1 MFLSAAKSEYF
12 RGRMSLVAHG
22 SALWHAVEERVRP
35 LVAVH
40 RRLALAVLSLVCGAL
55 YTARILGF
63 RALNPTDVG
72 WLRGDALTEY
82 LGWTFM
88 RQDPVTA
95 LPFTFTDRIGY
106 PLTISAAHFDL
117 VPGVAIGLLPLSRI
131 LPPEFQYMGPF
142 RCLCAAA
149 LFYLG
154 HEIARL
160 FSESEVTALA
170 GGVLLMSNSVF
181 THRMG
186 IHTALT
192 GQFLLVWI
200 IFEGMKRLTPSEP
213 DVVARRAVSA
223 GMLRVL
229 GVSVLALGVNPY
241 ITVMSALLAAG
252 YIVAAVIR
260 DRQLMRRA
268 LFLVPTAGAA
278 GATAAW
284 FLGYVSPSEDSSG
297 PGLGLY
303 SANLN
308 TFVNPLVFSRFVRAI
323 PVAAAEQMDGAAY
336 LGIGIGIALA
346 ISGVMAFKSPVLRAR
361 LRPLLPMY
369 GAAAGAFVFSLS
381 HRITLGSRV
390 IAEIPLSAPV
400 RTFLS
405 MFRASGRFTWPLFY
419 LLVATAIACLGLLV
433 PRRMQGIAAAALA
446 LLQIVELGP
455 LTSGVRVATAAWGPS
470 IELRSDAFRRL
481 GEAHRHLV
489 VLPAWQCGLSKS
501 PGGVMGY
508 GTFGMLAARQHMTIN
523 SYYSGRYSRRV
534 LDFHCRTLPGE
545 LLARGPA
552 VDSAYVVDP
561 NYRAWF
567 EARAAATHECG
578 RRDGFDLCV
587 RRGTLY

>member
-1 MFLSAAKSEYF
+1 
-12 RGRMSLVAHG
+12 MSLVGHG
-22 SALWHAVEERVRP
+22 SSLWRAVEERIRP

-40 RRLALAVLSLVCGAL
+40 RRFALAVLSLVCGAF

-106 PLTISAAHFDL
+106 PLTISTAHFDL

-131 LPPEFQYMGPF
+131 LPSEFQYLGLF

-160 FSESEVTALA
+160 FSESGVTALGA
-170 GGVLLMSNSVF
+170 GVLFMSNSVF
-181 THRMG
+181 THRVGM
-186 IHTALT
+186 HTALT
-192 GQFLLVWI
+192 GQFLLVWVI
-200 IFEGMKRLTPSEP
+200 YESVKWLAPSDPSLVDRESVGHGM
-213 DVVARRAVSA
+213 V
-223 GMLRVL
+223 RVL
-229 GVSVLALGVNPY
+229 ALSVAALGVNPY
-241 ITVMSALLAAG
+241 LALMSMLLAAG
-252 YIVAAVIR
+252 YVAAAVLW

-268 LFLVPTAGAA
+268 LLLAPSAA
-278 GATAAW
+278 VASAAAAW
-284 FLGYVSPSEDSSG
+284 FFGYWSPSEDSSG

-308 TFVNPLVFSRFVRAI
+308 TFVNPVVFSRFVRAM
-323 PVAAAEQMDGAAY
+323 PVAAPEQMDGAAY
-336 LGIGIGIALA
+336 LGIGVIAALVVGGA
-346 ISGVMAFKSPVLRAR
+346 MAFKSPELRAR
-361 LRPLLPMY
+361 LRRLLPMY
-369 GAAAGAFVFSLS
+369 AAAAGAFVFSLS
-381 HRITLGSRV
+381 HRITLGSHV
-390 IAEIPLSAPV
+390 VAEIPLSTPV
-400 RTFLS
+400 RNFLS

-419 LLVATAIACLGLLV
+419 LLLVTAIACLGLLV
-433 PRRMQGIAAAALA
+433 PRRVQGLAAAGLA
-446 LLQIVELGP
+446 LLQIVELAP
-455 LTSGVRVATAAWGPS
+455 LTSGVRVATAAWGPFV
-470 IELRSDAFRRL
+470 ELQSDAFRRL

-508 GTFGMLAARQHMTIN
+508 GTFGMLAAQQHMTIN

-545 LLARGPA
+545 LLARGPL